1 MATRVTEA
9 KRGMVIRYEG
19 NLFQIVK
26 YDHVTP
32 GNWRAIHHLSLK
44 NLKTG
49 RQKELRMNTS
59 DTIEPV
65 FMEARNCQYLYR
77 DGNGYV
83 FMDNQNYE
91 QFHLDE
97 EVMAEALRFLAESDS
112 VDVMFVDDS
121 PMSLQFPAS
130 VVLEVK
136 EAEEAARGDTVA
148 NVQKNAVLVTGFTIK
163 VPAHVKAGEM
173 IKVSTETG
181 EFLGRA

>member
-1 MATRVTEA
+1 MAMRVTEA
-9 KRGMVIRYEG
+9 KRGMVIRYQGE
-19 NLFQIVK
+19 LFQIVK

-32 GNWRAIHHLSLK
+32 GNWRAIHHLYLK

-77 DGNGYV
+77 DGNGFV
-83 FMDNQNYE
+83 FMDNQNYD
-91 QFHLDE
+91 QFHLS
-97 EVMAEALRFLAESDS
+97 AEIMEDALRFLPESDS
-112 VDVMFVDDS
+112 VDVLFVDDS
-121 PMSLQFPAS
+121 PISLQFPAA

-148 NVQKNAVLVTGFTIK
+148 NVQKNAVLVTGYK
-163 VPAHVKAGEM
+163 LRVPAHVKAGEK
-173 IKVSTETG
+173 IKVSTESG